1 MSEIWHASIQGV
13 PWDAA
18 KMIHAVK
25 HLRNRATV
33 SFRVGADTLED
44 LVELDARVF
53 AKRPDL
59 ILFLSTADEKTGY
72 SEELLATLASLKHVA
87 ALQLNL
93 REPHDLSM
101 LGSMT
106 QLQFLNISSPKKPLE
121 LAFIQSCKQLNYL
134 ELHGKFK
141 DLEPIAECIRL
152 ETLVLNCSIEKLDFV
167 NELPLIKYLSIDSC
181 DLKGPIEVLAHS
193 NVSILKLSSVRNMT
207 NIDPLGQLTNL
218 EFLRLSLPKV
228 ESLCDFSKLDK
239 LRQLELD
246 YMKALR
252 DIQNLWTAKRLE
264 ALELKEINTA
274 VKADALDP
282 LKDMERLR
290 QIDFRFIDTGK
301 RRNTAMREQ
310 FEHAGKAHL
319 LYDNIPE
326 AKRIRSMAIEH
337 LTPILT

>member
-13 PWDAA
+13 PWDAV

-59 ILFLSTADEKTGY
+59 ILFLSTTDEKTGY
-72 SEELLATLASLKHVA
+72 SEEFLEKLASLKHVA
-87 ALQLNL
+87 ALRLDL
-93 REPHDLSM
+93 REPQDLSM
-101 LGSMT
+101 LGSMA

-121 LAFIQSCKQLNYL
+121 LSFIQSYKQLAYL

-141 DLEPIAECIRL
+141 DLKPVADCTRL
-152 ETLVLNCSIEKLDFV
+152 ETLVLNCPIDQLDFV

-181 DLKGPIEVLAHS
+181 DLKGPIEVLAPS
-193 NVSILKLSSVRNMT
+193 NVSMLKLSSVRNMT
-207 NIDPLGQLTNL
+207 DVEPLGQLTNM

-228 ESLCDFSKLDK
+228 ERLCDFSKLDK

-264 ALELKEINTA
+264 VLELKEINTA
-274 VKADALDP
+274 VKADAFEP
-282 LKDMERLR
+282 LKNMERLR

-301 RRNTAMREQ
+301 RRNAFIREQ
-310 FEHAGKAHL
+310 LEHAGKAHL
-319 LYDNIPE
+319 IYDNIPE
-326 AKRIRSMAIEH
+326 TERIRSMAIEH

>member
-13 PWDAA
+13 PWDAE
-18 KMIHAVK
+18 KMIRAVK

-33 SFRVGADTLED
+33 SFRVGADTLKD
-44 LVELDARVF
+44 LVDLDTRVF

-59 ILFLSTADEKTGY
+59 ILFLSTMDEKTRY
-72 SEELLATLASLKHVA
+72 SEEFLAKLASLKHVA

-93 REPHDLSM
+93 REPQDLSM
-101 LGSMT
+101 LGSMV

-121 LAFIQSCKQLNYL
+121 LAFIQSYKKLAYL

-141 DLEPIAECIRL
+141 DLRPIAECISL
-152 ETLVLNCSIEKLDFV
+152 ETLILNCSIDQLDFV

-181 DLKGPIEVLAHS
+181 DVKGPIEVLAPS
-193 NVSILKLSSVRNMT
+193 NVSMLKLSSVRNLT
-207 NIDPLGQLTNL
+207 DIEPLGKLQNL
-218 EFLRLSLPKV
+218 EFLHLSLPKV
-228 ESLCDFSKLDK
+228 ERLCDFSKLGN

-252 DIQNLWTAKRLE
+252 DIQNLWTANRLE
-264 ALELKEINTA
+264 ALELKDINTA
-274 VKADALDP
+274 VKADAFEL

-301 RRNTAMREQ
+301 RRHAAIREQ
-310 FEHAGKAHL
+310 LEHAGKGHL
-319 LYDNIPE
+319 LYEHIPE
-326 AKRIRSMAIEH
+326 TERIRSMAIEH